1 MLVIDYSY
9 HMVPVKL
16 YIEYAST
23 YLKKEG
29 KYHKNTPKKIKQTNK
44 QQQRQKKKKS
54 KIQKRTFVS

>member
-23 YLKKEG
+23 YLKK
-29 KYHKNTPKKIKQTNK
+29 KVNTTKIPPKKSNNNNDNRKRRAKYKNNIALATNP
-44 QQQRQKKKKS
+44 
-54 KIQKRTFVS
+54 